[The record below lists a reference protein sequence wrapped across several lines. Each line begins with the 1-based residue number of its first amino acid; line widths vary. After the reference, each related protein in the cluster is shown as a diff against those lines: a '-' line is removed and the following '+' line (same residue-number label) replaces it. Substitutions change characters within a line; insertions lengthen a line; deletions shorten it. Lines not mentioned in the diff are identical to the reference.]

1 MKITEI
7 EKYIKIV
14 ENFEIK
20 QDETWIEG
28 FEKDFLFKINSLPPE
43 KYKNIHINEDINF
56 QNENFEDFIVF
67 NNIVFNKDFL
77 ILFSVFKDYVSFNN
91 CAFEGN
97 LTFGSCVFEKEVRFI
112 NCKFNFS
119 IDFWRTSFKSIVVF
133 SESHFKGEESV
144 FRDSLFNDNV
154 FFEKAQIVSKINFQN
169 TIFEAN
175 VYFEGAVLENIDFSG
190 AKFVDLEKDTYIKE
204 NQRKEINFSRVKFG
218 TVSFENTLF
227 EKNVRFHES
236 TFEKKANFYNTSFK
250 KLADFYLV
258 NFEAEQQFHLTDFL
272 DRAIFSNVI
281 FHKEV
286 QFIYNKTEGNSYI
299 NFESAIFKRGLD
311 ISRSNF
317 NCNLNFWNVTI
328 EKKGVEE
335 IFDYLSNKATFKELK
350 YIDDFGEHKERTIP
364 SVYKQIRESFCI
376 IKNSFYAQN
385 NRIEGLKFYEKEMS
399 VYLEEKRAQDNLSKA
414 ESKTINE
421 IVEKSSKKGIDI
433 RNKYKKIK
441 FLHNLGFFVELFL
454 FLIVNFLFSI
464 VCVLLSP
471 LLLILCAIVNI
482 LDLKIFDN
490 IYINIKNFINF
501 TFCELHKI
509 KEWNSILFHFFFI
522 SLLVC
527 LLISYIIYQEY
538 ALYWISLFV
547 FLLYFFVYFY
557 KIRTKIKENIRNND
571 YMSLVLLLIPII
583 CFFILLYGQNNY
595 QENDFVY
602 RKIEY
607 LFFFFRL
614 TEEKKLFILELILI
628 PIAITLAFLPRKQ
641 DRILLWLNK
650 NSNSFGTD
658 WVVGINFTM
667 LVALVATIIVLLLS
681 PNMCFLPKWEGIGN
695 FMRALV
701 EMFNITEWKDIEILG
716 ERPSNWQYIFIFL
729 ARIFIAYGMYQT
741 IQAFRKF
748 GKS

>member
-399 VYLEEKRAQDNLSKA
+399 VYLEEKRTQDNLSKV
-414 ESKTINE
+414 ENKTINE
-421 IVEKSSKKGIDI
+421 IVEKSSKKEIDI
-433 RNKYKKIK
+433 RNKYGKIK
-441 FLHNLGFFVELFL
+441 ILHNLYFSCITFI
-454 FLIVNFLFSI
+454 FLIVNFIFSI

-490 IYINIKNFINF
+490 IY
-501 TFCELHKI
+501 
-509 KEWNSILFHFFFI
+509 
-522 SLLVC
+522 
-527 LLISYIIYQEY
+527 
-538 ALYWISLFV
+538 
-547 FLLYFFVYFY
+547 
-557 KIRTKIKENIRNND
+557 
-571 YMSLVLLLIPII
+571 
-583 CFFILLYGQNNY
+583 
-595 QENDFVY
+595 
-602 RKIEY
+602 
-607 LFFFFRL
+607 
-614 TEEKKLFILELILI
+614 
-628 PIAITLAFLPRKQ
+628 
-641 DRILLWLNK
+641 
-650 NSNSFGTD
+650 
-658 WVVGINFTM
+658 
-667 LVALVATIIVLLLS
+667 
-681 PNMCFLPKWEGIGN
+681 
-695 FMRALV
+695 
-701 EMFNITEWKDIEILG
+701 
-716 ERPSNWQYIFIFL
+716 
-729 ARIFIAYGMYQT
+729 
-741 IQAFRKF
+741 
-748 GKS
+748 